1 MMILSGLHPLGWYG
15 REKPAAGGISG
26 GVPSFSMGWDISP
39 VDGNG
44 MGLKLLCV
52 MVGWDGKFLVLGRDG
67 MGNL

>member
-1 MMILSGLHPLGWYG
+1 MV
-15 REKPAAGGISG
+15 EKNPPQAGFRG